1 MQLLGWI
8 PSQLKN
14 INLQKDGNSWSSGL
28 APPPPPGTPP
38 VPSANRNHN
47 SGGNNNPSNGGGSDG
62 GSSKSGIGGGGVA
75 GIVISLLVFG
85 GLVAFFI
92 VKRRSRRSSTDV
104 EKLDNQPFASL
115 ASHEA
120 RSLLSYCGFL
130 GVCNFFDI
138 IVKQV
143 IQTPSTVITK
153 TFEISASVNLRPPP
167 IDRHKSFDEDDF
179 SRKPIVTI
187 VPKKVHTPPVNAIS
201 YSIAD
206 LQMATDNFS
215 VETLVGEG
223 SIGCV
228 YRAQFDD
235 RKVLAVKKIN
245 SSALP
250 NHLSEDF
257 MDILSDVSRLRHP
270 NITELVGYCS
280 EHGQHLLVY
289 EFHKNGSLYDFL
301 HLSDEFSKPLIWNTR
316 VKIALG
322 TARALE

>member
-1 MQLLGWI
+1 MI
-8 PSQLKN
+8 KARKN
-14 INLQKDGNSWSSGL
+14 EYKKL
-28 APPPPPGTPP
+28 
-38 VPSANRNHN
+38 VPRTA
-47 SGGNNNPSNGGGSDG
+47 
-62 GSSKSGIGGGGVA
+62 
-75 GIVISLLVFG
+75 
-85 GLVAFFI
+85 
-92 VKRRSRRSSTDV
+92 
-104 EKLDNQPFASL
+104 
-115 ASHEA
+115 
-120 RSLLSYCGFL
+120 
-130 GVCNFFDI
+130 
-138 IVKQV
+138 

-153 TFEISASVNLRPPP
+153 TFETSASINLRPPP

-179 SRKPIVTI
+179 SRKPSVPI

-206 LQMATDNFS
+206 LQMATDSFS

-235 RKVLAVKKIN
+235 GKVLVVKKIN

-250 NHLSEDF
+250 NHLCEDF
-257 MDILSDVSRLRHP
+257 MDIVSDVSRLRHP

-289 EFHKNGSLYDFL
+289 EFHENGSLYDFL
-301 HLSDEFSKPLIWNTR
+301 HLSDEFSKPLTWNTR